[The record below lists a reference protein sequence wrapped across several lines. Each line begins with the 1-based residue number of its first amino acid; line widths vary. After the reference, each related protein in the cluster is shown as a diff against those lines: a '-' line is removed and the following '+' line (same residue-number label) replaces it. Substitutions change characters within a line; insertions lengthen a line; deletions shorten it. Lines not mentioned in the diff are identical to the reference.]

1 MAQLK
6 VSQVQRFVKCCEQNN
21 HDILPLCKVLLIFYG
36 KLTFL
41 LRFTDSRKCCS
52 IDSGYQSP

>member
-1 MAQLK
+1 MDQLK

-21 HDILPLCKVLLIFYG
+21 HDFYLYVQVLLIFYG

-41 LRFTDSRKCCS
+41 LRFTNSRKCCS
-52 IDSGYQSP
+52 IDSGHQSP